1 VGRKGSTIGED
12 PLDAIIPE
20 HRAKPTQDEAKNR
33 ANSEKERLTV
43 HLTAEL
49 INRVRNA
56 VYWTPGLTL
65 STLAENALERAV
77 NDLEEQRG
85 EPFPQRRGELKGGR
99 PIK

>member
-20 HRAKPTQDEAKNR
+20 PRVKPTQDAKNR
-33 ANSEKERLTV
+33 TNSEKERLTV

-65 STLAENALERAV
+65 STLAEKALERAV